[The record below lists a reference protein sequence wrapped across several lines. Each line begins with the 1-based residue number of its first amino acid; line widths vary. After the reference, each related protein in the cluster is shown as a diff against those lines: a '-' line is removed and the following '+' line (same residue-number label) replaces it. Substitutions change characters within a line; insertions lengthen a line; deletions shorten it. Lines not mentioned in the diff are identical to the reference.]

1 LKNLKINL
9 ISLGIFTSMILTFS
23 FSAAFGQTI
32 KIGIFDLQRIMRESK
47 VIQGYRRTLE
57 KEIEG
62 KKKVLKEKEDSI
74 KATEEKLKG
83 LTTDE
88 RKKAEQNL
96 STESKELKRLKE
108 DITVD
113 LKKIDRE
120 LTEKAL
126 REISE
131 VIREI
136 GKKEKYSIIF
146 ERSLAGIAYFDNSF
160 DITQKIIEIYDL
172 KK

>member
-1 LKNLKINL
+1 
-9 ISLGIFTSMILTFS
+9 
-23 FSAAFGQTI
+23 
-32 KIGIFDLQRIMRESK
+32 MRESK

-120 LTEKAL
+120 LTERAF
-126 REISE
+126 
-131 VIREI
+131 
-136 GKKEKYSIIF
+136 GK
-146 ERSLAGIAYFDNSF
+146 
-160 DITQKIIEIYDL
+160 
-172 KK
+172 